1 MSFNFYANI
10 HSTVDINMNIVV
22 TTSANGILAQLL
34 TLMFISKLIL
44 TVIVLLKR
52 ILTLTTIYVL
62 IAMPALIEG

>member
-1 MSFNFYANI
+1 MNFNFYANI